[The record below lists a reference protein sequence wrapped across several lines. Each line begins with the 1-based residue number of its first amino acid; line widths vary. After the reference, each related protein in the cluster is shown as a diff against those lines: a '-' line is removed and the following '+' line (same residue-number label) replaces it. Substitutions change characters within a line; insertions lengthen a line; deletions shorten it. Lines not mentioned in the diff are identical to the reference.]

1 MPSGYSRKQHFK
13 VGDIVE
19 YIYHDSDMTTLRWGC
34 IAKLPGKKDQGVLI
48 INSRKRCEGLSKK
61 TFVENCVK
69 VPLRYVFPLSNY
81 EID

>member
-1 MPSGYSRKQHFK
+1 MASGYRRKHHFE

-48 INSRKRCEGLSKK
+48 INCRKTWEGLRKK
-61 TFVENCVK
+61 TFVENSVK
-69 VPLRYVFPLSNY
+69 VPLRYVFPPKNS
-81 EID
+81 